1 VENSSAQ
8 VFKKALVL
16 SAALVL
22 VVLVAGS
29 IAGLLLAGGDGFA
42 TAVVGSLI
50 AFIFTGLTAVS
61 IWLGAKLPL
70 AGFYGLVLGGWLVKL
85 VLFAIGLGAL
95 QSAEFVHGPTLF
107 FTIVASVLGGLAIDS
122 WVVLRTKVATIS

>member
-1 VENSSAQ
+1 MGNSSQ
-8 VFKKALVL
+8 LVFKKSLQFSALLVMG
-16 SAALVL
+16 VL
-22 VVLVAGS
+22 VVGS
-29 IAGLLLAGGDGFA
+29 IIGLLVGGSDGFA
-42 TAVVGSLI
+42 TAIVGTLL

-70 AGFYGLVLGGWLVKL
+70 TGFYGLVLGCWLVKL

-107 FTIVASVLGGLAIDS
+107 FTIVGTVLGGLAIDS